1 MPVGGEST
9 SLGPPSSCAPNHE
22 VGSFFV
28 LWLWLLQ
35 ETPTQGSQ
43 GLGLE
48 ISGACMTLDDNFK
61 FFSMQNRQSQIPG
74 LKEITPKSE

>member
-9 SLGPPSSCAPNHE
+9 SLGPPSSCTPNHE

-35 ETPTQGSQ
+35 ETPTQSSQ

-48 ISGACMTLDDNFK
+48 ISGAWMTLDDNFK